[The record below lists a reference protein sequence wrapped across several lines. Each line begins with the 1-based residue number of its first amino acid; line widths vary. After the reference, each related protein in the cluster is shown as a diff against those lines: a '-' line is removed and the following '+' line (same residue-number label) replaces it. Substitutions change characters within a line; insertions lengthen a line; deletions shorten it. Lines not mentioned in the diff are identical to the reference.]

1 MTDKAVISASGLH
14 KSFGQGESEIK
25 VLDGISLEVLAGE
38 RVAIVGLSGSGKSTL
53 LHLLAGLDKPDQG
66 QILIGGDDIAALD
79 ENSLCR
85 IRNQTLG
92 FVYQFHYLMAEFTA
106 TENVAMPLLIG
117 GMDGQ
122 DAARVAEALLTRVG
136 LAARFNHKPGQL
148 SGGERQRVAIARAL
162 VSKPRCVLADEP
174 TGNLDEKTA
183 EGVNQLIVDL
193 SNELDMSF
201 VIVTHNTGL
210 ADRMDRKLILHNGAL
225 VADIIG
231 DPDGKNDL

>member
-1 MTDKAVISASGLH
+1 MDDKAVISASGLY
-14 KSFGQGESEIK
+14 KTFGQGESEVK
-25 VLDGISLEVLAGE
+25 VLEGISLEVLAGE

-66 QILIGGDDIAALD
+66 QIWINGADIASLD
-79 ENSLCR
+79 ESSLCKM
-85 IRNQTLG
+85 RNRTLG

-117 GMDGQ
+117 GMDRHG
-122 DAARVAEALLTRVG
+122 AGLVAKELLTRVG
-136 LAARFNHKPGQL
+136 LAARLDHKPGQL

-162 VSKPRCVLADEP
+162 VAKPRCVLADEP

-193 SNELDMSF
+193 SNELNMSF

-210 ADRMDRKLILHNGAL
+210 AERMDRQLVLHNGVL
-225 VADIIG
+225 NADIAG
-231 DPDGKNDL
+231 GTVGRDA